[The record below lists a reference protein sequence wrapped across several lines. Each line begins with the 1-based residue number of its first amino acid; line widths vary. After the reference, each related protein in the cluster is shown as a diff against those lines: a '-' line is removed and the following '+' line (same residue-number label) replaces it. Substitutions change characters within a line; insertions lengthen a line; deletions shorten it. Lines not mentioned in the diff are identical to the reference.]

1 MDEAVE
7 DGVGE
12 GGVADDLAPL
22 LDRNL
27 TGDDRRRA
35 LMTVFEDLEDVALFR
50 LGEDG
55 KAPVVQDQGEAQT
68 RRELQRRDP
77 AADEGVNGRQPRRHT
92 GAGLDPR

>member
-1 MDEAVE
+1 MRRR
-7 DGVGE
+7 

-27 TGDDRRRA
+27 TGDDRGRA

-55 KAPVVQDQGEAQT
+55 KAPVVQDQELDASEGFEHAAVAAIAAASAKASN
-68 RRELQRRDP
+68 RR
-77 AADEGVNGRQPRRHT
+77 
-92 GAGLDPR
+92 GARW